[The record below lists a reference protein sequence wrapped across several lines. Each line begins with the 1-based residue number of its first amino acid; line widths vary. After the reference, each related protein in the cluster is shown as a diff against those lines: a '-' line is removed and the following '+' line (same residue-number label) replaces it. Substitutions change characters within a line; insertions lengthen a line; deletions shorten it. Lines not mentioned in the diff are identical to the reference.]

1 MQKLLSKS
9 RQAIKDFNMIEEA
22 LKRTVN
28 KPNPTISYVNGIL
41 VNWHKKGFKDVKDIE
56 KEITAKVNEVTSSYK
71 KSSKAKTK
79 YQDVEQREYT
89 DLDSFYDNM

>member
-1 MQKLLSKS
+1 
-9 RQAIKDFNMIEEA
+9 MIEEA

-41 VNWHKKGFKDVKDIE
+41 VNWYKKGFKDVKDIE